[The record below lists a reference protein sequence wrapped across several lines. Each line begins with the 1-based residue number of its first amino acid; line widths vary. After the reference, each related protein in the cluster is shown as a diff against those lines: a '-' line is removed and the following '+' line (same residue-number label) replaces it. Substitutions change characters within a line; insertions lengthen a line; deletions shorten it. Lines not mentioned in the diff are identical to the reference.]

1 MLSVSPDNTVSNNW
15 LIMIGQGYGRQWSWP
30 NLHER
35 EKPKKYQSY
44 VPDQIKNRILQN
56 TSEHYFFS
64 QLALCQ
70 NVSKWKLPDNLHA
83 NCQACQNMCTD
94 PVGYQIS
101 QRIMKEEC
109 EKHGTVTYCNHVQH
123 TYLNPQPSLTPCDNN
138 KLSSYPS

>member
-15 LIMIGQGYGRQWSWP
+15 LIMMEQGYGRQWSWP
-30 NLHER
+30 NLHVR
-35 EKPKKYQSY
+35 EKPNKYHSY

-83 NCQACQNMCTD
+83 
-94 PVGYQIS
+94 IS
-101 QRIMKEEC
+101 EY
-109 EKHGTVTYCNHVQH
+109 VYCSSLVS
-123 TYLNPQPSLTPCDNN
+123 SLTENN
-138 KLSSYPS
+138 ERGV